1 MLFGMIP
8 QGFQDKL
15 ESIEQALIAR
25 ALRALAVLL
34 AYLSLL
40 VVATAS
46 VAQFVGLFAAMMTL
60 GGILA
65 ITAVVIFVGA
75 ERVAP
80 KPAPKLVVT
89 DVRGTTPGGVDAM
102 GDRVS
107 AGLALLLGAAVV
119 VGPLRLM
126 GTAIR
131 AYSLYTTLRSVSR
144 GRDLFRI

>member
-8 QGFQDKL
+8 QVFQDKL

-65 ITAVVIFVGA
+65 ITAVVMFVTA

-80 KPAPKLVVT
+80 KPEPKLVVT
-89 DVRGTTPGGVDAM
+89 DVPLTTPGGVDAM
-102 GDRVS
+102 GDRVL

-144 GRDLFRI
+144 GRDLFRF